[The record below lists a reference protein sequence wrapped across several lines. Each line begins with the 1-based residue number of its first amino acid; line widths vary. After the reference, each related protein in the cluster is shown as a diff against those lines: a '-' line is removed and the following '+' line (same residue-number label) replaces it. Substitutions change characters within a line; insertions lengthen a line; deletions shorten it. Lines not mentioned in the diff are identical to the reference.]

1 MIEEKD
7 LNKDI
12 LKNKINEILSDKK
25 LYAEYETN
33 LAKMSIDNSST
44 YIYELLKE
52 LIKK

>member
-12 LKNKINEILSDKK
+12 LKNKINEILNDKK
-25 LYAEYETN
+25 LYKEYETN